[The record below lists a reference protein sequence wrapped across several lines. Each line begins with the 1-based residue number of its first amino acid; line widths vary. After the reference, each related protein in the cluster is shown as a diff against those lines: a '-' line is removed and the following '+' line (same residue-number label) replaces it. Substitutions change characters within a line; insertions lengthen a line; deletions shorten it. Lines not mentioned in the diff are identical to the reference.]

1 MTLLEHAG
9 LLPDRLVECLEVGA
23 SWTRCESLFAD
34 VLSRLSHVFPA
45 LFVGLRQRLEGTDID
60 VEVKRPDS
68 AEQRHFESD
77 CVHGTPCRLGHWM
90 VPG

>member
-1 MTLLEHAG
+1 
-9 LLPDRLVECLEVGA
+9 
-23 SWTRCESLFAD
+23 
-34 VLSRLSHVFPA
+34 
-45 LFVGLRQRLEGTDID
+45 
-60 VEVKRPDS
+60 VKRPDS